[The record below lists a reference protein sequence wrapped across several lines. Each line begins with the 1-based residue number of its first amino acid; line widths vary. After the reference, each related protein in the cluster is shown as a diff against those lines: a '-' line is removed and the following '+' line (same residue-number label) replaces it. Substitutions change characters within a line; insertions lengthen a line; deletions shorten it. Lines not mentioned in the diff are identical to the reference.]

1 MRARPRGPA
10 NYVSVANIGGHH
22 LLDSWNYSN
31 WAAFINHGEPGIA
44 NVVASVFGACNNRVA
59 IHVGDADI
67 HRNQELLLCYS
78 DDMSLYFESLRAQE
92 KKDKTKTGNYIQRK
106 KTVEQKIEEDEAVEE
121 QERPKKKHKRKSR
134 SPSPPAAA
142 PRSRRSSS

>member
-1 MRARPRGPA
+1 M
-10 NYVSVANIGGHH
+10 
-22 LLDSWNYSN
+22 
-31 WAAFINHGEPGIA
+31 
-44 NVVASVFGACNNRVA
+44 
-59 IHVGDADI
+59 GDADI

-121 QERPKKKHKRKSR
+121 QERPKKKHKQEV
-134 SPSPPAAA
+134 
-142 PRSRRSSS
+142 